1 MGAAKRNHETAA
13 GWAYHNATKHS
24 FRSVRDSVHFL
35 DWPNR
40 PLPFK
45 IYTTLDRTG
54 LPREFPP
61 LDMPALEAMSKGE
74 WGVANGESG
83 AVEKPIFH
91 TPHSPLPTPDL
102 KDIAQILYY
111 SAGVT
116 KIKQQ
121 PGGEIM
127 FRAAA
132 CTGAL
137 YEIELYLVCGDLP
150 DLEAG
155 VYHFSPHDFSLR
167 RLRRA
172 DYGGVIARANAK
184 EPGVM
189 SAHAMIICTGTYW
202 RNAWKYQARTYRHF
216 GWDNGM
222 MLANLSAAAT
232 ALNLPARVV
241 MGFVDED
248 VNRLLGLDADREV
261 AFSMVSLGRTSQ
273 PAPEPPAEI
282 EKLTMETE
290 PLSPSEVDY
299 PAMREMHAAS
309 SLSDEEEVRQWR
321 GAMPERKNPGP
332 QGGSIPLEPFG
343 EDEMSREGIGTVILK
358 RGSTRRFDRGSSLSF
373 EQFSTLLYRSTREI
387 PADFLGAAT
396 SATPVGAAPGA
407 VSAGAPHLNQI
418 FLIVHAVDGLEPGA
432 YALDQDGRAI
442 EMIKAGEFRREA
454 GYLGLEQT
462 LPAEA
467 AATIFFIADLNA
479 VFERFGNRGY
489 RAAQLESGIIGG
501 KMYLAAYAQGFGA
514 SGLTFYDDDVVE
526 FFSPRA
532 QGKSAI
538 FQIAI
543 GKSAKRRMEV
553 TQTAT

>member
-1 MGAAKRNHETAA
+1 MRNHETAA

-24 FRSVRDSVHFL
+24 FHSVRNNAHFL
-35 DWPNR
+35 DWPNK

-45 IYTTLDRTG
+45 IYTALDPIE

-61 LDMPALEAMSKGE
+61 LDMPALEVISRQAETAGE
-74 WGVANGESG
+74 A
-83 AVEKPIFH
+83 I
-91 TPHSPLPTPDL
+91 PDL
-102 KDIAQILYY
+102 KDLAQALYY

-116 KIKQQ
+116 KIKQH
-121 PGGEIM
+121 PGGEII

-137 YEIELYLVCGDLP
+137 YEIDLYLVCGGLP

-167 RLRRA
+167 RLRRG
-172 DYGGVIARANAK
+172 DYRGVIGRATAK
-184 EPGVM
+184 EPSVTGAPVT
-189 SAHAMIICTGTYW
+189 IICTGTYW

-216 GWDNGM
+216 GWDNGT
-222 MLANLSAAAT
+222 MLANLLAAAT

-248 VNRLLGLDADREV
+248 VNSLLGLGADREV
-261 AFSMVSLGRTSQ
+261 AFSMVSFGRTSQ
-273 PAPEPPAEI
+273 PAPEAPAKI
-282 EKLTMETE
+282 EKLTLETE
-290 PLSPSEVDY
+290 PLSPNEGDY

-309 SLSDEEEVRQWR
+309 SLSDEEEVREWR

-332 QGGSIPLEPFG
+332 QGKLIPLEPFG

-396 SATPVGAAPGA
+396 SATPVATSPGA

-418 FLIVHAVDGLEPGA
+418 CMIVHAVDGLEPGA
-432 YALDQDGRAI
+432 YALDRDGRAL

-454 GYLGLEQT
+454 GYLGLEQA

-514 SGLTFYDDDVVE
+514 SGLTFYDDDVIE

-538 FQIAI
+538 FQVAV
-543 GKSAKRRMEV
+543 GRSAKRRMEV
-553 TQTAT
+553 AQAVT

>member
-1 MGAAKRNHETAA
+1 MRNHETAA
-13 GWAYHNATKHS
+13 GWAYHDATKHS
-24 FRSVRDSVHFL
+24 FWSVRNNAHFL
-35 DWPNR
+35 DWPNK

-45 IYTTLDRTG
+45 IYRTLDPIE
-54 LPREFPP
+54 LPREVPP
-61 LDMPALEAMSKGE
+61 LDMPALEAISQGE
-74 WGVANGESG
+74 WGVGSGEWG
-83 AVEKPIFH
+83 AEEKTIF
-91 TPHSPLPTPDL
+91 PASHSPLPTPDL
-102 KDIAQILYY
+102 PNLKDLAQILYY

-116 KIKQQ
+116 KIKQH

-137 YEIELYLVCGDLP
+137 YEIELYLVCCDLP

-167 RLRRA
+167 RLRRG
-172 DYGGVIARANAK
+172 DYRGAIAQATAGEPSVTRA
-184 EPGVM
+184 PIT
-189 SAHAMIICTGTYW
+189 IICTGTYW

-216 GWDNGM
+216 GWDNGT
-222 MLANLSAAAT
+222 MLANLLATAT
-232 ALNLPARVV
+232 ALNLSARIV

-248 VNRLLGLDADREV
+248 VNRLLSLDTDREV
-261 AFSMVSLGRTSQ
+261 AFSMVSLGQTSQ

-282 EKLTMETE
+282 ERLALETE

-309 SLSDEEEVRQWR
+309 SLLDEDEVRRWR
-321 GAMPERKNPGP
+321 GSPPELKKPATRGRL
-332 QGGSIPLEPFG
+332 IPLRPFG
-343 EDEMSREGIGTVILK
+343 DDEVSREGIGKVILK
-358 RGSTRRFDRGSSLSF
+358 RGSTRRFDRGSSLRF
-373 EQFSTLLYRSTREI
+373 EQLSTLLSRSMGEI
-387 PADFLGAAT
+387 PADFLDAPAGAAL
-396 SATPVGAAPGA
+396 
-407 VSAGAPHLNQI
+407 APHLNQLYMVI
-418 FLIVHAVDGLEPGA
+418 HAVDGLDPGA
-432 YALDQDGRAI
+432 YALDRDSRQL
-442 EMIKAGEFRREA
+442 ELIKAGEFRREA
-454 GYLGLEQT
+454 GYLGLEQA

-467 AATIFFIADLNA
+467 AATMFFITDLNA

-514 SGLTFYDDDVVE
+514 SGLTFYDDDVIE
-526 FFSPRA
+526 FFSPHA

-538 FQIAI
+538 FHIAI

-553 TQTAT
+553 TQKAT

>member
-1 MGAAKRNHETAA
+1 MHATRRNHETGV
-13 GWAYHNATKHS
+13 GWAYHDATKHS
-24 FRSVRDSVHFL
+24 FRSVRDNAHFL
-35 DWPNR
+35 DWSNK

-45 IYTTLDRTG
+45 IYTTLDPIE
-54 LPREFPP
+54 LPRDVPS
-61 LDMPALEAMSKGE
+61 LDMPALEAISSGE
-74 WGVANGESG
+74 WGVGVGEWGIGPALPTS
-83 AVEKPIFH
+83 
-91 TPHSPLPTPDL
+91 HSPLPIPDL
-102 KDIAQILYY
+102 KDLAQILYY

-116 KIKQQ
+116 RIKQL

-137 YEIELYLVCGDLP
+137 YEIDLYLVCGDLS

-167 RLRRA
+167 RLRRG
-172 DYGGVIARANAK
+172 DYRGVIGRATAR
-184 EPGVM
+184 EPSVM
-189 SAHAMIICTGTYW
+189 RAPVMIICAGTYW

-216 GWDNGM
+216 GWDNGT
-222 MLANLSAAAT
+222 MLANLLATAT
-232 ALNLPARVV
+232 ALNFPSRVV

-248 VNRLLGLDADREV
+248 ANRLLGLDSDREAV
-261 AFSMVSLGRTSQ
+261 FSMVALGRTSQ

-282 EKLTMETE
+282 EGLAMETE
-290 PLSPSEVDY
+290 PLSLSEIDY

-309 SLSDEEEVRQWR
+309 SLHDEDEVRQWR
-321 GAMPERKNPGP
+321 GSPPERKKPES
-332 QGGSIPLEPFG
+332 QGRLIPLKPLG
-343 EDEMSREGIGTVILK
+343 EDEMSREGIGSVILK
-358 RGSTRRFDRGSSLSF
+358 RGSTRRFERSSSLSF
-373 EQFSTLLYRSTREI
+373 EHFSTLLYRSMREI
-387 PADFLGAAT
+387 PADFLGPVAAAS
-396 SATPVGAAPGA
+396 SAVSPPPASGA
-407 VSAGAPHLNQI
+407 VSAPPHLNQLY
-418 FLIVHAVDGLEPGA
+418 LIVHAVDGLQPGA
-432 YALDQDGRAI
+432 YALDRERWALDLL
-442 EMIKAGEFRREA
+442 KAGEFRREA
-454 GYLGLEQT
+454 GYLGLEQA

-543 GKSAKRRMEV
+543 GRSARRRMEV
-553 TQTAT
+553 AQAVT

>member
-1 MGAAKRNHETAA
+1 MAAAKRNYETAS

-24 FRSVRDSVHFL
+24 FRSVRDNVHFL
-35 DWPNR
+35 DWPNK

-45 IYTTLDRTG
+45 IYTTLG
-54 LPREFPP
+54 PIELPREVPP
-61 LDMPALEAMSKGE
+61 LDMPALEAISRRAETAGD
-74 WGVANGESG
+74 A
-83 AVEKPIFH
+83 I
-91 TPHSPLPTPDL
+91 PDL
-102 KDIAQILYY
+102 KDLAQILYH

-116 KIKQQ
+116 KIKQY
-121 PGGEIM
+121 PGGDIM

-150 DLEAG
+150 ELEAG

-167 RLRRA
+167 RLRRG
-172 DYGGVIARANAK
+172 DYRGVIARATAR
-184 EPGVM
+184 EPSVT
-189 SAHAMIICTGTYW
+189 SAPVTIICTGTYW
-202 RNAWKYQARTYRHF
+202 RNAWKYQARAYRHF
-216 GWDNGM
+216 GWDNGT
-222 MLANLSAAAT
+222 MLANLTAAAT

-248 VNRLLGLDADREV
+248 VNRLLSLGADREV

-273 PAPEPPAEI
+273 PAPEAPAEI
-282 EKLTMETE
+282 ERLTLETE

-309 SLSDEEEVRQWR
+309 SLFDEEEVRQWR
-321 GAMPERKNPGP
+321 GALPERKNSES
-332 QGGSIPLEPFG
+332 QGGLIPLEPFG

-358 RGSTRRFDRGSSLSF
+358 RGSTRRFDRRSSLSF
-373 EQFSTLLYRSTREI
+373 KQFSTLLYRSTRGI
-387 PADFLGAAT
+387 PADFL
-396 SATPVGAAPGA
+396 SAVAGAAPVAATPGS
-407 VSAGAPHLNQI
+407 VPAGASHLNQI
-418 FLIVHAVDGLEPGA
+418 YMIVHAVDGLEPGA
-432 YALDQDGRAI
+432 YALDRDGRAL

-454 GYLGLEQT
+454 GYLGLEQA

-501 KMYLAAYAQGFGA
+501 KLYLAAYAQGFGA
-514 SGLTFYDDDVVE
+514 SGLTFYDDDVIE
-526 FFSPRA
+526 FFSPLA

-538 FQIAI
+538 FQVAI
-543 GKSAKRRMEV
+543 GRSARRRMEV
-553 TQTAT
+553 AHAVT